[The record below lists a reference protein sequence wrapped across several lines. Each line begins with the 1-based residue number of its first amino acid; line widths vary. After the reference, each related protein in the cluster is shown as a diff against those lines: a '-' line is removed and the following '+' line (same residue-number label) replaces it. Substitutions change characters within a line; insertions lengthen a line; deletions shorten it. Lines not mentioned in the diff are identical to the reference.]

1 MNAAAHEHLT
11 PRSSTGSKAGRNERK
26 KLTAALFNNLSAA
39 ALVASVLQPALTI
52 LRQERPVV
60 INDYVA
66 VLVFGLI
73 GLTLHTLSQIVATEL
88 ED

>member
-1 MNAAAHEHLT
+1 MDPALHEHLGL
-11 PRSSTGSKAGRNERK
+11 PSSRNSKAGRNERK

-52 LRQERPVV
+52 LQQERPAR

-73 GLTLHTLSQIVATEL
+73 GLTFHTLSQIVAAGL

>member
-1 MNAAAHEHLT
+1 MGRTLDEDLS
-11 PRSSTGSKAGRNERK
+11 PSPPLGSKAGRNERK

-52 LRQERPVV
+52 LRQERPVA
-60 INDYVA
+60 ISDYVA

-73 GLTLHTLSQIVATEL
+73 GLTFHTLSQVVAAGL

>member
-1 MNAAAHEHLT
+1 MDPSLHEHFA
-11 PRSSTGSKAGRNERK
+11 PPSSKRSKAGRNERK

-52 LRQERPVV
+52 LRQERPTT

-73 GLTLHTLSQIVATEL
+73 GLTFHTLSQIVATGL